1 MRKIYGTLICF
12 LLFASFAAAQTNPT
26 PLTLPVS
33 ENFGTTSFAAA
44 KAGMA
49 SWTGSGTRP
58 YATQAAAEVSDGG
71 ADQAIVGN
79 TPVSGNSGGQYGHAV
94 SGDGRLSI
102 LLSSNSTSGTTQVVM
117 AVNTVGAS
125 TVVVS
130 YDLGLTFSNARD
142 FGIALQYRIGTTG
155 AFTTVTGSAVV
166 YNGTSS
172 NGGDADAVG
181 DLDNYSFTLPA
192 NAANEANVQLRWI
205 TWRPTGSGN
214 SLALGL
220 DNISVTSGAAAACT
234 EPTAQ
239 ATALNLT
246 PATTSMGGSFTA
258 ATPAAGG
265 YLVVQSTASTLSA
278 QPVDGNT
285 YTAGQSL
292 GGGTVI
298 ASGTATSFNATGL
311 TAATTY
317 YYFVYAYNNT
327 SCSGG
332 PNYLTT
338 SPLSASAATTSLP
351 NCTAPT
357 AAPTALV
364 FTATNTS
371 VSGTFTASA
380 SANRYLVVRSSSN
393 TLSATPVNG
402 TTYATGASLGGG
414 TVVSYG
420 AATSFTA
427 TGLVRNTTYY
437 FFVFAANGNCTGEPV
452 YFTTALSSSKT
463 TTDNAG
469 NLPPTYYNAANGLTC
484 SPLKTALAGIISA
497 GTTQLTYTPG
507 VWEAH
512 ARTDKRRDDAN
523 TADIVWDMYSDN
535 PTGAEPYTFTFVT
548 NQCGNY
554 SKEGDCFNREHS
566 FPSSWFADGYPMY
579 SDINHLFPTD
589 GYVNNIRGNYPFG
602 EVTSASTTTQNGSK
616 LGTGN
621 NFGYTGIVFEPINEY
636 KGDFARAQLYMATRY
651 ETAIAAWKTNGT
663 ADAVLNGTSYQVFDD
678 WHLQL
683 LYKWHVQDPVSQKEI
698 DRNDSVF
705 VIQGNRNPFID
716 HPEWVSAVWS
726 CTGLLATTPVTDRIN
741 NNSNAIRLYP
751 NPVAQSTTTIQLDR
765 AFTSNSTLQVTD
777 LTGRV
782 ISNLV
787 LAAGQTNVTIKVDGL
802 QAGIY
807 VLKINNRN
815 NISTKTFIVQ

>member
-1 MRKIYGTLICF
+1 MRKIYVTLLCCLLLGSF
-12 LLFASFAAAQTNPT
+12 LAAQTNPT
-26 PLTLPVS
+26 PLQLPVS
-33 ENFGTTSFAAA
+33 ENFGTTSFTSA

-58 YATQAAAEVSDGG
+58 YPTQAAAEASDGG
-71 ADQAIVGN
+71 GDQAIVGN
-79 TPVSGNSGGQYGHAV
+79 TPVSGNSGGQYGHVV

-102 LLSSNSTSGTTQVVM
+102 LLSSNGTSGTTQVVM

-125 TVVVS
+125 NVVVS

-181 DLDNYSFTLPA
+181 DLDNYSFSLPA
-192 NAANEANVQLRWI
+192 AATNEANVQLRWI
-205 TWRPTGSGN
+205 TWRPSGSGN

-220 DNISVTSGAAAACT
+220 DNISVTNGAAAACT

-246 PATTSMGGSFTA
+246 PATTTMGGSFTA
-258 ATPAAGG
+258 ASPAANG
-265 YLVVQSTASTLSA
+265 YLVVQSTASSLSA
-278 QPVDGNT
+278 QPVDGTT

-311 TAATTY
+311 TAGTTY

-332 PNYLTT
+332 PNYFTT
-338 SPLSASAATTSLP
+338 SPLTASAATTTLP
-351 NCTAPT
+351 TCTAPT
-357 AAPTALV
+357 AAPTALI
-364 FTATNTS
+364 FSPTNTT

-393 TLSATPVNG
+393 TLSAAPVNG
-402 TTYATGASLGGG
+402 TTYATGASMGGG
-414 TVVSYG
+414 TVVSYSS
-420 AATSFTA
+420 ANSFTA
-427 TGLVRNTTYY
+427 TGLTRNTSYF

-452 YFTTALSSSKT
+452 YFNTALSSST
-463 TTDNAG
+463 TTTNNAS

-512 ARTDKRRDDAN
+512 ARTDKRRNDAN

-548 NQCGNY
+548 NQCGTY

-566 FPSSWFADGYPMY
+566 FPASWFADGFPMF

-589 GYVNNIRGNYPFG
+589 GFVNNVRGSFPFG
-602 EVTSASTTTQNGSK
+602 EVTSATTTTLNGSK

-621 NFGYTGIVFEPINEY
+621 NFGYTGIVFEPINAY

-651 ETAIAAWKTNGT
+651 ETSIAGWQNNGS
-663 ADAVLNGTSYQVFDD
+663 ANAVLNGTSYQVFDD

-683 LYKWHVQDPVSQKEI
+683 LYKWHLQDPVSQKEI

-716 HPEWVSAVWS
+716 HPDWVSAVWS
-726 CTGLLATTPVTDRIN
+726 CTGLLAPTPVTDRIN
-741 NNSNAIRLYP
+741 RNSNAIRLYP
-751 NPVAQSTTTIQLDR
+751 NPVAKSTTTIQLDR
-765 AFTSNSTLQVTD
+765 AYTSNSTLQITD
-777 LTGRV
+777 MTGRL

-787 LAAGQTNVTIKVDGL
+787 VAAGQTNVTIKVDGL
-802 QAGIY
+802 QPGMY

-815 NISTKTFIVQ
+815 SISTKTFIVQ

>member
-1 MRKIYGTLICF
+1 MRKIYATLIYCLVFFASAFAQGTETFTNIPAAASSYATRDWTGDNGLAWQATDARTDQVITSANKAICIRNGFVACSNIPNGIGTLSF
-12 LLFASFAAAQTNPT
+12 KHLQVFAGSNSVLEVRINGNLIGSANPT
-26 PLTLPVS
+26 T
-33 ENFGTTSFAAA
+33 
-44 KAGMA
+44 
-49 SWTGSGTRP
+49 
-58 YATQAAAEVSDGG
+58 ATATA
-71 ADQAIVGN
+71 
-79 TPVSGNSGGQYGHAV
+79 
-94 SGDGRLSI
+94 
-102 LLSSNSTSGTTQVVM
+102 
-117 AVNTVGAS
+117 
-125 TVVVS
+125 
-130 YDLGLTFSNARD
+130 TFNN
-142 FGIALQYRIGTTG
+142 IN
-155 AFTTVTGSAVV
+155 VTG
-166 YNGTSS
+166 NF
-172 NGGDADAVG
+172 N
-181 DLDNYSFTLPA
+181 L
-192 NAANEANVQLRWI
+192 EIKQ
-205 TWRPTGSGN
+205 
-214 SLALGL
+214 
-220 DNISVTSGAAAACT
+220 VTSGLRIIIDDITWTAATTDPACT

-258 ATPAAGG
+258 ASPAAGG
-265 YLVVQSTASTLSA
+265 YLVVQSTATSLSA
-278 QPVDGNT
+278 QPVDGT
-285 YTAGQSL
+285 AYTAGQSI
-292 GGGTVI
+292 GGGTVV
-298 ASGTATSFNATGL
+298 ASGTATTFNATGL

-317 YYFVYAYNNT
+317 YYFVYSYNNT

-332 PNYLTT
+332 PNYFTT

-351 NCTAPT
+351 TCSAPT
-357 AAPTALV
+357 ATPTALV
-364 FTATNTS
+364 YTATNTS

-402 TTYATGASLGGG
+402 TIYATGALLGGG

-420 AATSFTA
+420 SATSFTA

-452 YFTTALSSSKT
+452 YFTTALSSSKA

-469 NLPPTYYNAANGLTC
+469 NLPPTYYNAANGLSC

-512 ARTDKRRDDAN
+512 ARTDKRRNDAN

-602 EVTSASTTTQNGSK
+602 EVTSTTTTTQNGSK

-651 ETAIAAWKTNGT
+651 ETSVAGWQTNGT

-777 LTGRV
+777 MTGRV

-802 QAGIY
+802 QAGMY
-807 VLKINNRN
+807 VLRINNRN
-815 NISTKTFIVQ
+815 SISTKTFIVQ

>member
-1 MRKIYGTLICF
+1 MRKIYVTLIYCLVFIAGAFSQGTETFTNIPAAATSYATRDWTGDNGLAWQATDARTDQVITSGNKAICIRVGVITCSNIPNGIGNLSFKHQQVFNGTGGVLEVRVNGTLV
-12 LLFASFAAAQTNPT
+12 STVNPT
-26 PLTLPVS
+26 TTLATATINNINVTG
-33 ENFGTTSFAAA
+33 NFNLEIKQITTSLRIIIDDVTWTAA
-44 KAGMA
+44 
-49 SWTGSGTRP
+49 
-58 YATQAAAEVSDGG
+58 
-71 ADQAIVGN
+71 
-79 TPVSGNSGGQYGHAV
+79 
-94 SGDGRLSI
+94 
-102 LLSSNSTSGTTQVVM
+102 TT
-117 AVNTVGAS
+117 
-125 TVVVS
+125 
-130 YDLGLTFSNARD
+130 D
-142 FGIALQYRIGTTG
+142 
-155 AFTTVTGSAVV
+155 
-166 YNGTSS
+166 
-172 NGGDADAVG
+172 
-181 DLDNYSFTLPA
+181 P
-192 NAANEANVQLRWI
+192 
-205 TWRPTGSGN
+205 
-214 SLALGL
+214 
-220 DNISVTSGAAAACT
+220 ACT

-246 PATTSMGGSFTA
+246 PALTSMGGSFTA
-258 ATPAAGG
+258 ASPAANG
-265 YLVVQSTASTLSA
+265 YLVVQSTASSLSA
-278 QPVDGNT
+278 QPVDGT
-285 YTAGQSL
+285 AYTAGQSL

-298 ASGTATSFNATGL
+298 ASGSATSFNATGL

-332 PNYLTT
+332 PNYFTT
-338 SPLSASAATTSLP
+338 SPLTASAATTSLP
-351 NCTAPT
+351 ACTAPT

-364 FTATNTS
+364 YTATNTS

-380 SANRYLVVRSSSN
+380 SANRYLIVRSSSS
-393 TLSATPVNG
+393 TLSAAPVNG

-414 TVVSYG
+414 TVVSYN

-427 TGLVRNTTYY
+427 TGLTRNTTYY
-437 FFVFAANGNCTGEPV
+437 FFVFAANGDCTGEPV
-452 YFTTALSSSKT
+452 YFATALSSSKS

-512 ARTDKRRDDAN
+512 SRTDKRRNDAN

-602 EVTSASTTTQNGSK
+602 EVTSATTTTQNGSK

-651 ETAIAAWKTNGT
+651 ETAIANWKTNGT

-705 VIQGNRNPFID
+705 VIQGNRNPFVD

-765 AFTSNSTLQVTD
+765 AFTSTSTLQVTD

-782 ISNLV
+782 ISNQI

-802 QAGIY
+802 QAGMY

-815 NISTKTFIVQ
+815 SITTKTFIVQ